1 MQDDLELDTVVAI
14 WRERGV
20 HAHVQGLQK
29 AYFGNDCGSYCSVQS
44 SVLVVLG
51 ITVDILPSKEKDI
64 LNVVISKSVV
74 VPEVNILI
82 RS

>member
-51 ITVDILPSKEKDI
+51 IQRIFCHQKKKTS
-64 LNVVISKSVV
+64 
-74 VPEVNILI
+74 
-82 RS
+82 

>member
-29 AYFGNDCGSYCSVQS
+29 AYYGNDCSYCSVQS

-64 LNVVISKSVV
+64 FKCVL
-74 VPEVNILI
+74 
-82 RS
+82 